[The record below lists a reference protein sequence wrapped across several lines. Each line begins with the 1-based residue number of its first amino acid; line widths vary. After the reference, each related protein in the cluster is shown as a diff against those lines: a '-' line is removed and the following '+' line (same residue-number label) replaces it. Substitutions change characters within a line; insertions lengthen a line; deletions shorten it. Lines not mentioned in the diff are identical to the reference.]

1 MSDADVQL
9 IRSKPI
15 HWDARDPE
23 RTTLPRQRR
32 TASEAI
38 SAERSYE
45 FKARTLKRREESRE
59 SSCESRSYG
68 RKSGSSNTGSR
79 IAARVRQI
87 ESSDTASQDYRGC
100 WGGPD
105 TGRQDNG
112 ISSSENDDQT
122 QFLLSHMQADP
133 RDGMITLGDK
143 EKGSSPKSVEEWL
156 ESFGEDIEKYV
167 KSLKSAP
174 EVEPQS
180 STEATV
186 TRQAVS
192 SQPHPGQPSVT
203 APAPRITTQR
213 ALQEARQRRELGL
226 RETPLSQNTRVESP
240 SPTTLPKAPGQ
251 QVRHPEVNKH
261 PGQIPRSDNRPILG
275 PTSGNQLGTLSQS
288 KSHRVRDNE
297 YNEAFAKF
305 VKKHEAVRSK
315 WLPAPGELQAQR
327 PQFYKEAFEGYI
339 EEYRILK
346 STYDLEPGEV
356 AWKRSHSR
364 LSQSATGQPSI
375 IPKSPIQ
382 IAVGEEQSLFYHY
395 QGFLPPRIDTN
406 TGSFDYHRRGGYYDG
421 KAEIWRPPLNEDVT
435 NTIVVGIHGECWPG
449 KEKTG
454 FGVWF
459 AENSL
464 YNAKKLEL
472 SQEWRLSRK
481 YGKLHVDWN
490 DRYNNPHKIGA
501 LAATFA
507 LDTTIQVIHKMAI
520 VIDHIILC
528 TKIQGFLIAL
538 DEWKWVYEYEGW
550 TLTRKK
556 GRDFHDA
563 EHCPKLRKLLGK
575 LTDLRKGQSSIR
587 VSFRF
592 VGGDD
597 VYEACQLARGAKDM
611 RTRAED
617 GS

>member
-1 MSDADVQL
+1 MSDADVHL

-32 TASEAI
+32 TASQAI

-59 SSCESRSYG
+59 SSCESSSYG
-68 RKSGSSNTGSR
+68 RKSSSSYTGSR
-79 IAARVRQI
+79 IAARVHQI
-87 ESSDTASQDYRGC
+87 ESSDTASQGYWGC

-112 ISSSENDDQT
+112 ISSNENDDQT
-122 QFLLSHMQADP
+122 QFLLSHMRADP
-133 RDGMITLGDK
+133 RDGLITLGDK
-143 EKGSSPKSVEEWL
+143 GKGSRPKSVEEWL
-156 ESFGEDIEKYV
+156 EIFGEGIEEHV

-180 STEATV
+180 STEETV
-186 TRQAVS
+186 TRQAAS
-192 SQPHPGQPSVT
+192 SQLHLGQSSVT
-203 APAPRITTQR
+203 ALAPRITTQR
-213 ALQEARQRRELGL
+213 APQEARQRAQLGL
-226 RETPLSQNTRVESP
+226 RETPLFKTTRVGSP
-240 SPTTLPKAPGQ
+240 SPTTLPKASGQ
-251 QVRHPEVNKH
+251 QVRLPDVNKH
-261 PGQIPRSDNRPILG
+261 PGQIPRSDKEPILG
-275 PTSGNQLGTLSQS
+275 PTSGNQLGTLTQSQ
-288 KSHRVRDNE
+288 SHRVRDNE
-297 YNEAFAKF
+297 YNEAFAKS
-305 VKKHEAVRSK
+305 VKKHEAARSK
-315 WLPAPGELQAQR
+315 WFPGPEQLQAQR
-327 PQFYKEAFEGYI
+327 PQFYKEAFEGYK

-346 STYDLEPGEV
+346 SAYDQSPGEV

-364 LSQSATGQPSI
+364 LSQMATGQPSI
-375 IPKSPIQ
+375 IPKSPIR

-395 QGFLPPRIDTN
+395 QGFLPPRIHNN
-406 TGSFDYHRRGGYYDG
+406 TGSFYCHRRGGYYDG
-421 KAEIWRPPLNEDVT
+421 KAETWRPPFNEDVT
-435 NTIVVGIHGECWPG
+435 NAIVVGMHGEYWPG
-449 KEKTG
+449 KDKTG

-459 AENSL
+459 AESSL
-464 YNAKKLEL
+464 YNVKKLEF
-472 SQEWRLSRK
+472 SQEWRPSRK
-481 YGKLHVDWN
+481 YGELHADRN
-490 DRYNNPHKIGA
+490 DRYNNPHRIGA

-507 LDTTIQVIHKMAI
+507 LDTTIEIIQKEAI

-528 TKIQGFLIAL
+528 TKTQGFLIAL

-556 GRDFHDA
+556 GRDFHKA
-563 EHCPKLRKLLGK
+563 EHCPEFRKLLGK
-575 LTDLRKGQSSIR
+575 LTDLRKGQPSIR

-592 VGGDD
+592 VRGDD